1 MSEKMTTEQSI
12 LEDYRQDAI
21 DQVERVGELLR
32 EAAGMPNDKELH
44 GICLAAELAT
54 NKLRRY
60 FGKAWGHGNEH
71 GSAA

>member
-1 MSEKMTTEQSI
+1 MNETMTVEQAI
-12 LEDYRQDAI
+12 LEGYRQDAL
-21 DQVERVGELLR
+21 DQVERVGELMR
-32 EAAGMPNDKELH
+32 EAAGMPNERELH